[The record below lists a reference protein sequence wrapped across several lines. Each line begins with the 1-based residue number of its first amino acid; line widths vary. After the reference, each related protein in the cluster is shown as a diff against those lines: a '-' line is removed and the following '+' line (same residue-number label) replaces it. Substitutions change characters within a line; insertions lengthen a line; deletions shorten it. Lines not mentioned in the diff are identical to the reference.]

1 MTAQMHDGEDGADKD
16 ERDDDVKMALS
27 LLMIFLKLKSEIHAR
42 LYSSF
47 VILPITRMQQC
58 AQTKDP
64 ENA

>member
-1 MTAQMHDGEDGADKD
+1 MHDGKYRADKD

-27 LLMIFLKLKSEIHAR
+27 LPIIFLKLKSEIHAR
-42 LYSSF
+42 LSSSF

-64 ENA
+64 GNA